1 MVAMMGSGGVL
12 EPIDPIDVAE
22 IGDNVSFG
30 VTASAGLTWGED
42 GSITTDGNTT
52 SAGARWL
59 TQIFPGAG
67 TDYHVKMTVTAGTSP
82 GTGTVGSWL
91 ACTSDRTWTWTRVII
106 GTTSATVTIEISE
119 DAGATT
125 LLSKAGILVD
135 LTVEP

>member
-1 MVAMMGSGGVL
+1 MALLGSGEAL

-22 IGDNVSFG
+22 IGDNVAFG
-30 VTASAGLTWGED
+30 VTASAGLTWEED
-42 GSITTDGNTT
+42 GHITTDGNTT

-106 GTTSATVTIEISE
+106 GTTSATVTIEISD